1 MVENIE
7 NGMRRLWSR
16 DLQNLVTAIR
26 SGEFEYEEK
35 EVKRI
40 DWSKYD
46 EAQINEIKDMFQM
59 INDVVDTAYERINSK
74 KHNRERSQGRPSIEV
89 NDIAKIM
96 LLQCYFGFSNRV
108 AAGFLKVLT
117 VIKFSKSFSYKTVE
131 RGYDPNRTKILF
143 DEIFK
148 ITNEWSNSIETVIGV
163 DGTGDPTSL
172 KVNYEDIRSEQR
184 KNSKEIEN
192 KWPSKKH
199 DFQYS
204 VIAAGIHTKV
214 ISGFSSTSDHHIGEL
229 QHFPNVIQQTHKNL
243 PNLSSVVGD
252 TLYAC
257 RSICKQVFE
266 YGAALYSLPKS
277 NCTFKSYKV
286 QDWKR
291 MTYELVLDPQGFLNI
306 YHNRSISETVNS
318 MIKRREPTPIRKR
331 IPWRRGTEE
340 FLKINIH
347 NIRQSCYLAYLSPE
361 LTKIS
366 F

>member
-35 EVKRI
+35 EVKHI

-59 INDVVDTAYERINSK
+59 INDVVDTAYERINSE
-74 KHNRERSQGRPSIEV
+74 KHNRKRSPGRPSIEV

-117 VIKFSKSFSYKTVE
+117 AIKFSKSFSYKTVE

-229 QHFPNVIQQTHKNL
+229 QHFPNVIQQIHKNL

-306 YHNRSISETVNS
+306 YHDRSISETVNS